1 LISREVLPQ
10 TSLKGD
16 FMRTYSLPETVVP
29 LAPENA
35 SVLELLREPSVV
47 HSSYGRLRVHLPHW
61 TGTGDEQIATAVRRL
76 PGVIGAHANP
86 LTGNV
91 LIRFEPHQTGVA
103 ALLEALP
110 ALCVEAPVSLALLHA
125 EDEQPATLLEV
136 VGGDDAASALVCG
149 EDGTVS
155 ARYVTG
161 TRRIVYIG
169 LGWTSVGMAV
179 VGAIVPGIPTT
190 PFVILAGYFFVRSS
204 PEAHAW
210 LLHSRGFGPILRD
223 WETHRGVRR
232 WIRNAALGLIGG
244 SMAVTVLLPL
254 SVPLKATIVALQ
266 ALGIAIVLRVRVVD
280 PASALA
286 PSGATV

>member
-1 LISREVLPQ
+1 M
-10 TSLKGD
+10 K
-16 FMRTYSLPETVVP
+16 TYRLPETVVSSI
-29 LAPENA
+29 PENTRDSA
-35 SVLELLREPSVV
+35 PLRNPSVV

-61 TGTGDEQIATAVRRL
+61 SGTGDEQIATAVRRL
-76 PGVIGAHANP
+76 PGVIGAEANP

-110 ALCVEAPVSLALLHA
+110 ALSVEAPVSLALVRA
-125 EDEQPATLLEV
+125 EDEQPAALLEV
-136 VGGDDAASALVCG
+136 VGSDDPASALVRG
-149 EDGTVS
+149 

-161 TRRIVYIG
+161 TRRVVYIG

-210 LLHSRGFGPILRD
+210 LLRSRGFGPILRD

-232 WIRNAALGLIGG
+232 WIRNAALALIGG

-254 SVPLKATIVALQ
+254 SLPLKATIVALQ

-280 PASALA
+280 PVSALA
-286 PSGATV
+286 PAGTTA